1 MKTKDVVLEAA
12 CTFLII
18 IGAYIAVPIGPV
30 PFVLTNFFIML
41 IGLLFG
47 WKRAVIAT
55 VIYLILGA
63 VGLPVFSN
71 GKAGF
76 AHIIGLTGGFLISF
90 IPLAFIAG
98 LGVKRGVVMKV
109 VLLVVGSLVV
119 YLIGVP
125 WALWVSKNIISP
137 KTGKDAWD
145 LATALKYCAYPF
157 LIPNAFKIAAAVLIS
172 VLLKPI
178 IKPFIAQEND

>member
-30 PFVLTNFFIML
+30 PFVLTNFMIML

-47 WKRAVIAT
+47 WKKAVIAT
-55 VIYLILGA
+55 VIYLVLGA

-90 IPLAFIAG
+90 IPLAFISG
-98 LGVKRGVVMKV
+98 LAQNRSP
-109 VLLVVGSLVV
+109 LLKAVFLIAGSLVV
-119 YLIGVP
+119 YSIGVP
-125 WALWVSKNIISP
+125 WALWVSKNIIAP
-137 KTGKDAWD
+137 ETGKAAWD
-145 LATALKYCAYPF
+145 LATALKYCVYPF
-157 LIPNAFKIAAAVLIS
+157 LIPNVFKIAAAVGLS
-172 VLLKPI
+172 LVLKPVL
-178 IKPFIAQEND
+178 KPFISKEDE